1 MNRDSGAPEPLPA
14 SHPFPDSARAARPAA
29 SKISGRALFLD
40 RFRAALG
47 HRIRYRV
54 TGGGVLYFFA
64 LSLVAFASFLTANNL
79 LFLVFSAMLAILLV
93 SGFLSRLML
102 SGLELEL
109 LLPEHV
115 WARTA
120 APARIRLRNLKRITP
135 SFSLELA
142 GQRTTLSNAPP
153 ILTAPVYFPVIPG
166 RTTVE
171 VPVDVTFPH
180 RGRHKENV
188 FLIATRFP
196 FGFLRKS
203 TTLALQRETIV
214 YPALEPFPGVDELLD
229 SAGSGELEMAMR
241 GLGRDFY
248 RIRPYEPGD
257 SARHIDWKSFAHTG
271 VPHVR
276 EFSRDEQGVVE
287 VFLDR
292 RTEAGKSKSF
302 ETAVERCA
310 YLVSHLGEGA
320 SSLVFSAQGFT
331 HAAAFAQSGAEEGDF
346 YVILKYLA
354 LVEPLMAVT
363 SGVGTESHWKAS
375 RVRIVFSS
383 RPGDFQETGWAGA
396 FFVDPAE

>member
-1 MNRDSGAPEPLPA
+1 MSPQNPPSPLT
-14 SHPFPDSARAARPAA
+14 RLQAA
-29 SKISGRALFLD
+29 FH
-40 RFRAALG
+40 
-47 HRIRYRV
+47 HRIRYRI
-54 TGGGVLYFFA
+54 TRGGFLYFCA
-64 LSLVAFASFLTANNL
+64 VLLVGGASFLTANNL
-79 LFLVFSAMLAILLV
+79 LFLLFSALLAILLV

-120 APARIRLRNLKRITP
+120 APARVRLRNLKRITP

-142 GQRTTLSNAPP
+142 GQPDIQSGSPP
-153 ILTAPVYFPVIPG
+153 ILKAPVYFPVIPG

-171 VPVDVTFPH
+171 APIDVTFPH

-188 FLIATRFP
+188 FQIATRFP
-196 FGFLRKS
+196 FGFLRKT

-214 YPALEPFPGVDELLD
+214 YPALEPFPGAADLL
-229 SAGSGELEMAMR
+229 AQTKTGEMEMAVR

-257 SARHIDWKSFAHTG
+257 SARHIDWKSSAHTG

-276 EFSRDEQGVVE
+276 EFSRDEEPLVE
-287 VFLDR
+287 IFLDR
-292 RTEAGKSKSF
+292 RTEAGNSKAF

-310 YLVSHLGEGA
+310 FLVSHLGSGE
-320 SSLVFSAQGFT
+320 SNLLFNSQGFT
-331 HAAAFAQSGAEEGDF
+331 CRAAEDAEF

-354 LVEPLMAVT
+354 LVEPLIAVTSAVT
-363 SGVGTESHWKAS
+363 SGAGTESHLNAA
-375 RVRIVFSS
+375 RAQIVFSA
-383 RPGDFQETGWAGA
+383 RPEDFQLTGWAGA
-396 FFVDPAE
+396 FFVDSAE

>member
-1 MNRDSGAPEPLPA
+1 MKAQ
-14 SHPFPDSARAARPAA
+14 RAPAA
-29 SKISGRALFLD
+29 NGGNPEHPSSPATPAPRLLEKFHTLFH
-40 RFRAALG
+40 
-47 HRIRYRV
+47 HRVRYRV
-54 TGGGVLYFFA
+54 TGGGLLYFAAVLMVGFT
-64 LSLVAFASFLTANNL
+64 SFLTANNL

-135 SFSLELA
+135 SFSLELT
-142 GQRTTLSNAPP
+142 GQRTALSDAPP
-153 ILTAPVYFPVIPG
+153 ILTAPVYFPIIPG

-171 VPVDVTFPH
+171 ASVDVTFPH

-196 FGFLRKS
+196 FGFLRK
-203 TTLALQRETIV
+203 TTVLSLQRETIV
-214 YPALEPFPGVDELLD
+214 YPAMETFPDAGNLLD
-229 SAGSGELEMAMR
+229 QTGAGEMEMAVR
-241 GLGRDFY
+241 GLGQDFY

-257 SARHIDWKSFAHTG
+257 SARHIDWKSSAHIGT
-271 VPHVR
+271 PHIR
-276 EFSRDEQGVVE
+276 EFSRDEQGMVE

-292 RTEAGKSKSF
+292 RTPPGSSRTF
-302 ETAVERCA
+302 ETNVERCA
-310 YLVSHLGEGA
+310 HLVSHLGSGE
-320 SSLVFSAQGFT
+320 SSLFFGAQGFT
-331 HAAAFAQSGAEEGDF
+331 HIATEEEEF

-354 LVEPLMAVT
+354 LVEPLIAVT
-363 SGVGTESHWKAS
+363 SGLGTESQFRAS

-383 RPGDFQETGWAGA
+383 RPEEFQDTEWAGA
-396 FFVDPAE
+396 FFVDTAE